1 MKKQHQQ
8 KIIPFY
14 YLTGEYLMI
23 SESILNHVSVLS
35 SRILNN
41 MEFLAHWATESVTAE
56 II

>member
-41 MEFLAHWATESVTAE
+41 MEFLAHWETESVTAE